1 MYICIALQQCW
12 CDEFRRGGELQWDL
26 SLWKEKYMQEVNRMD
41 KYLKELR
48 SAYFNGRRDG
58 KYKKLEW
65 SCERPENAQ
74 ILG

>member
-1 MYICIALQQCW
+1 
-12 CDEFRRGGELQWDL
+12 
-26 SLWKEKYMQEVNRMD
+26 MQEVNRMD

>member
-1 MYICIALQQCW
+1 
-12 CDEFRRGGELQWDL
+12 
-26 SLWKEKYMQEVNRMD
+26 MQEVNRMD

-58 KYKKLEW
+58 KYKKLEL